1 MSQVTYDK
9 HYRADPRACGEPFKE
24 FVRFAD
30 QLDIEHADI
39 LDIGCGQGRDAFL
52 FARKGHTVLGI
63 DVSEVGIA
71 QMNERATSESVAVRG
86 IAADIVTWEPSGRF
100 DVVIIDRVLH
110 MLADDGE
117 RLTVLGMAARAT
129 RQGGVVLVADG
140 PKHREVIRGFFT
152 SDSGDWTLLKDTKN
166 RLFARKAP

>member
-24 FVRFAD
+24 FVRFVE

-52 FARKGHTVLGI
+52 FAHKGHTVLGI

-71 QMNERATSESVAVRG
+71 QMIERAAREAVAVRG
-86 IAADIVTWEPSGRF
+86 IVADIVIWEPTDQF
-100 DVVIIDRVLH
+100 DVVLIDRVLH
-110 MLADDGE
+110 MLADDDE
-117 RLTVLGMAARAT
+117 RAAVLDKAATAT
-129 RQGGVVLVADG
+129 REGGFVLIADG
-140 PKHREVIRGFFT
+140 PKHREVIRGFFVAR
-152 SDSGDWTLLKDTKN
+152 SEDWTLIKDTKN